1 MQLTIKGKLS
11 GLTISSLM
19 FVAAVSAT
27 GYWGITSVYKTS
39 VEVAATGSAIRNHI
53 EAGEYN
59 DLTRADAS
67 AVFTAKGDEQQ
78 NKADDYAQSSKLLEE
93 RLDAAR
99 KFASDP
105 ASRAMLD
112 DEKQL
117 SVQYIAA
124 GSALI
129 DAIVHNPSAAPG
141 LLGPYLQLYK
151 DLQGKIEET
160 SDQLSKSAKE
170 AELSAAKK
178 VSRAT
183 RVMFVICA
191 ISLLMLFLGNFTLG
205 RAISGSLSRLT
216 HMIQD
221 IAEGEGDVSKRLEA
235 AGGFGKDELG
245 EVSRLFNLFMD
256 KLQEILRGVM
266 AHTHKLSAASQQVL
280 EANQQIT
287 TNSGE
292 TAVQANAVSR
302 ATQQV
307 SQNLQSLSVGAG
319 EMTSTI
325 QSIAANA
332 NEAAKVASTAVKAAQ
347 AADATVMKLGQSSAE
362 IGVVIKVITSI
373 AQQTN
378 LLALNATIEA
388 ARAGEAGKGFAVV
401 ANEVKELAKQT
412 AKATEDI
419 SHKITA
425 IQADT
430 KSAAA
435 AIGTVS
441 GVINKINDISSTI
454 AAAVE
459 EQSATTNEMTRN
471 AGEAA
476 AGAGN
481 ISASI
486 GGVADAAN
494 GTSKRAQDSEKA
506 AQEMASIA
514 AEMSILMRQFKIE
527 RRDPRIAVALPVRLI
542 LTDARGAAIEEDV
555 MTVNVSRRGAL
566 LKGVRG
572 ELSMGGK
579 ITLARLNRREE
590 FQVQWVG
597 EANSGDSGQIGVS
610 SLNSNSFFWD
620 DVAGISGN
628 GGLGADSGHS
638 WEEASVKPKTRAHS
652 A

>member
-1 MQLTIKGKLS
+1 MDVTIKTKLS

-27 GYWGITSVYKTS
+27 GYWGITSEHETTI
-39 VEVAATGSAIRNHI
+39 EVAATGSAIRNHI
-53 EAGEYN
+53 EAGVYN
-59 DLTRADAS
+59 DLTRADSS

-78 NKADDYAQSSKLLEE
+78 NKVEEFGQHSKLLEE
-93 RLDAAR
+93 RIAKAR
-99 KFASDP
+99 DLAVDP
-105 ASRAMLD
+105 ASQSMLD
-112 DEKQL
+112 AEKEL
-117 SVQYIAA
+117 SAQYVKA
-124 GSALI
+124 GDSLI
-129 DAIVHNPSAAPG
+129 DAVIHNPSAAPG

-160 SDQLSKSAKE
+160 SDQLSKG
-170 AELSAAKK
+170 AEEVELAAAKK
-178 VSRAT
+178 ASRAT
-183 RVMFVICA
+183 HAMFAICA
-191 ISLLMLFLGNFTLG
+191 ISLLMLFLGNFALART
-205 RAISGSLSRLT
+205 ISGSLSRLT

-221 IAEGEGDVSKRLEA
+221 IAEGSGDVTKRLQI
-235 AGGFGKDELG
+235 AGGFGEDELG

-256 KLQEILRGVM
+256 KFQEILRGVM
-266 AHTHKLSAASQQVL
+266 AHTHKLATASQQVL

-292 TAVQANAVSR
+292 TAVQASAVSR

-319 EMTSTI
+319 EMTSTN

-332 NEAAKVASTAVKAAQ
+332 NEAAKVASTAVKAAE
-347 AADATVMKLGQSSAE
+347 AADATVTKLGQSSVE

-419 SHKITA
+419 GHKIAA

-430 KSAAA
+430 KGAAA

-441 GVINKINDISSTI
+441 GVIHQINDISATI

-476 AGAGN
+476 SGAGD

-486 GGVADAAN
+486 GGVADAASA
-494 GTSKRAQDSEKA
+494 TSTRAQDSEKA
-506 AQEMASIA
+506 AREMASIA
-514 AEMSILMRQFKIE
+514 AEMSTLMRQFKIE
-527 RRDPRIAVALPVRLI
+527 RRDPRIDLSLPVRLI
-542 LTDARGAAIEEDV
+542 GTDVSGAPVNQEV
-555 MTVNVSRRGAL
+555 TTVNISRQGAL
-566 LKGVRG
+566 LSGIRAKLR
-572 ELSMGGK
+572 MGSQ
-579 ITLARLNRREE
+579 ISLARQHRQEE
-590 FQVQWVG
+590 FRVEWVG
-597 EANSGDSGQIGVS
+597 EENSARGGEIGVS
-610 SLNSNSFFWD
+610 AINSPSSFWS
-620 DVAGISGN
+620 DV
-628 GGLGADSGHS
+628 LGEGSETVPADAMENLTENIPSRQK
-638 WEEASVKPKTRAHS
+638 ARAHG